1 MASIRPVLVTG
12 TDTGVGKTWVAVA
25 LARAL
30 RAGGRRVIA
39 LKPVETGCEGEVR
52 SDEDGVRLAQ
62 AAEQAEPKQAI
73 VRLAAPVAPAVALD
87 EADTGIDFDAMMLRI
102 ERYAKEADVTLIEGA
117 GGLLAP
123 MTWEWNVADL
133 AQALSAQALIV
144 AADRLGT
151 INHTLLTLSALE
163 LTGIPLLGVVLVAPQ
178 APDRS
183 TGSNAAAITRLAGID
198 RIVVVPRTNDADNA
212 RDALRPVVGWL
223 GSPAIAAQPKRAP
236 AE

>member
-1 MASIRPVLVTG
+1 MPSIRPILVTG
-12 TDTGVGKTWVAVA
+12 TDTGVGKTWAAAA

-30 RAGGRRVIA
+30 RTGGHRVVA
-39 LKPVETGCEGEVR
+39 LKPVETGCEDEVQG
-52 SDEDGVRLAQ
+52 DEDGVRLAQ
-62 AAEQAEPKQAI
+62 ASGQAEPKQAI

-102 ERYAKEADVTLIEGA
+102 ERYAKDADVTLIEGA

-133 AQALSAQALIV
+133 AQALSAQALVV

-163 LTGIPLLGVVLVAPQ
+163 LTGIPLLGVVLVAPEV
-178 APDRS
+178 PDRS
-183 TGSNAAAITRLAGID
+183 TGTNAAAIGRLAGID
-198 RIVVVPRTNDADNA
+198 RVAMIPRTSDPGEMAA
-212 RDALRPVVGWL
+212 TIAPVVEWIV
-223 GSPAIAAQPKRAP
+223 STMPTSMASSSR
-236 AE
+236 